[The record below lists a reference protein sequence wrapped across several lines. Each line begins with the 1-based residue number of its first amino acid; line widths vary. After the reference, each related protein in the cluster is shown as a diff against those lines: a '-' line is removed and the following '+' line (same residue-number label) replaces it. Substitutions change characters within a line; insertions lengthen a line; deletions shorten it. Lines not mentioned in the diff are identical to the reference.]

1 MTAFKTIKGV
11 PVKTVAGG
19 QPNAYPSPFE
29 GELFYDSDG
38 AGAFKFVGA
47 AGAGAWSSGGN
58 LATARSRLAGAGTQA
73 LGLCMGGHTG
83 SVSNVT
89 EEYTGGTGS
98 YDELFT
104 AEQGL

>member
-19 QPNAYPSPFE
+19 QPNAYPSSFE

-58 LATARSRLAGAGTQA
+58 LNTGRDNAGGAGRTNTAA
-73 LGLCMGGHTG
+73 LAIGGAYN
-83 SVSNVT
+83 SCCRCCRI
-89 EEYTGGTGS
+89 
-98 YDELFT
+98 L
-104 AEQGL
+104 